1 MSMSSVQ
8 LLGLFA
14 AVFSALLASLALVV
28 LSVSA
33 YRRSRHR
40 SFTSAAVGFGLVTIG
55 LSIEIVYQL
64 FVRGPY
70 LLGGGEVVGL
80 QTAERFVVAAGLLVL
95 LYSIV
100 RY

>member
-1 MSMSSVQ
+1 MSLTQ
-8 LLGLFA
+8 LLGLSA
-14 AVFSALLASLALVV
+14 AVLAGLVASLALVV

-33 YRRSRHR
+33 YRRNRHR
-40 SFTSAAVGFGLVTIG
+40 SFTSAALGFGLITVG
-55 LSIEIVYQL
+55 LSIEIAYQL

-70 LLGGGEVVGL
+70 FLSGGEIIGL
-80 QTAERFVVAAGLLVL
+80 QTVERFVIAAGLLTL

>member
-8 LLGLFA
+8 LLGLSA
-14 AVFSALLASLALVV
+14 AVLAALLASLALVV

-33 YRRSRHR
+33 YRRSQRR
-40 SFTSAAVGFGLVTIG
+40 SFTSAALGFGLVTVG

-64 FVRGPY
+64 FVKGPY
-70 LLGGGEVVGL
+70 VLSGGEIVGL
-80 QTAERFVVAAGLLVL
+80 QTAERFVVAAGLVLL